1 MKYKA
6 KSLLLKNLKSSDA
19 DRQTGLFFFFFFF
32 LKKAVCAVVGDAETI
47 ILGGVLMGSE
57 KTAQKKKI
65 GKRIET

>member
-19 DRQTGLFFFFFFF
+19 DRQTGLFFFF

-57 KTAQKKKI
+57 KTAQKKKN
-65 GKRIET
+65 R

>member
-19 DRQTGLFFFFFFF
+19 DRQTGLFFFFFF

-47 ILGGVLMGSE
+47 IGGVLMGSE
-57 KTAQKKKI
+57 KTAQKKKN
-65 GKRIET
+65 R